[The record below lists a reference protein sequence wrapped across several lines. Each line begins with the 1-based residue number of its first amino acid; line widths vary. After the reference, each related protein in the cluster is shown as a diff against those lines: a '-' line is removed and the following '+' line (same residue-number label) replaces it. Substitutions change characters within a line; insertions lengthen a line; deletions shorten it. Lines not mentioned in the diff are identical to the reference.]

1 MLVHCCGLT
10 VVSAAVA
17 AAAAAAAVLVWFY
30 RVSGLTLF
38 PFIAIPGV
46 FVEFDFV
53 LPVGGLN
60 DSFVDLERYPFG
72 LTLVTCLFES
82 WFVDLERYPFG
93 LTLVT

>member
-1 MLVHCCGLT
+1 
-10 VVSAAVA
+10 
-17 AAAAAAAVLVWFY
+17 
-30 RVSGLTLF
+30 
-38 PFIAIPGV
+38 V

>member
-1 MLVHCCGLT
+1 M
-10 VVSAAVA
+10 VSQGFWVDP
-17 AAAAAAAVLVWFY
+17 
-30 RVSGLTLF
+30 VSLRCD
-38 PFIAIPGV
+38 PV